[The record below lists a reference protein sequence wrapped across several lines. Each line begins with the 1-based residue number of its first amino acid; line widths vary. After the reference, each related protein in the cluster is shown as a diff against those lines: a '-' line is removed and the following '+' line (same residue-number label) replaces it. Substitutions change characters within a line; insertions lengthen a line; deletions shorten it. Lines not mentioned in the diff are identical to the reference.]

1 VVDQIRAAGLTRHGL
16 VRGHRAQTPDQVDGV
31 IGQRA
36 IPVRADRR
44 LDGPAIGQSLP
55 AYLPFIGHIT
65 KRSPSMRVLPARP
78 AVDQNSMPP
87 FAASGM
93 QGEASVALRTRLAA
107 AFFVALL
114 APALLGGAALAGAA
128 TALAPARDDVR
139 IAHAVTAV
147 RTAIAVECQRL
158 DAAARA
164 LAAASAIQRTAFIV
178 SPADAPVPWALCDAG
193 PPPVP
198 LPDGTHFGSLAARA
212 DVRGP
217 DDALIGYAYAAQP
230 IDDGF
235 LSRLSAAAGASV
247 SQPTP
252 GTRPVASDPLL
263 LAIAVPAAPS
273 TSGLPVTVAASL
285 AAVLLAG
292 FLGWWLAGIATAP
305 LQRMLGVVERA
316 AAGDFAVRSRVG
328 GADEAGRLAAGLD
341 GLIGRMHQAQLL
353 SVTDALTGLANR
365 RHLTD
370 VLRLEIERASRFGRT
385 LGVLV
390 LDLDLF
396 KAVNDAYGHRAGDGV
411 LVEFAARLRSAVR
424 EVDHA
429 FRQGGE
435 EFVVLLPETDT
446 AGSLTVARR
455 IGAAIRESNFA
466 VRRRGSEDVH
476 VRVTVSIGVAVYPRH
491 GRTGT
496 ELLDSADEALYVAKA
511 AGRDT
516 CVLAG
521 APVPPVVP
529 LVLAGGASGET
540 TSPRPRPGG

>member
-1 VVDQIRAAGLTRHGL
+1 
-16 VRGHRAQTPDQVDGV
+16 
-31 IGQRA
+31 
-36 IPVRADRR
+36 
-44 LDGPAIGQSLP
+44 
-55 AYLPFIGHIT
+55 
-65 KRSPSMRVLPARP
+65 M
-78 AVDQNSMPP
+78 
-87 FAASGM
+87 
-93 QGEASVALRTRLAA
+93 ALRTRLAA

-114 APALLGGAALAGAA
+114 APALLGGAALASTA
-128 TALAPARDDVR
+128 TALAPASDDVR
-139 IAHAVTAV
+139 VAHAITAV
-147 RTAIAVECQRL
+147 RTALAVECHRL

-164 LAAASAIQRTAFIV
+164 LAAASAIQRTAFTV
-178 SPADAPVPWALCDAG
+178 SPANAPVPWALCGAG

-198 LPDGTHFGSLAARA
+198 LPADTRYGSLAARA

-217 DDALIGYAYAAQP
+217 DDVLIGYAYAAQP
-230 IDDGF
+230 IDDRF
-235 LSRLSAAAGASV
+235 LRRLSAAAGASV
-247 SQPTP
+247 SQPAP
-252 GTRPVASDPLL
+252 GIDAVASDPLL
-263 LAIAVPAAPS
+263 LTITVPPASPS
-273 TSGLPVTVAASL
+273 SGLPVTVAASL
-285 AAVLLAG
+285 AGVLMAAL
-292 FLGWWLAGIATAP
+292 LGWWLAGIATAP

-316 AAGDFAVRSRVG
+316 AAGDFAVRSRLG
-328 GADEAGRLAAGLD
+328 GWDEAGRLAAGLD

-370 VLRLEIERASRFGRT
+370 VLRLETERANRFGRT

-411 LVEFAARLRSAVR
+411 LVEFAARLRGAVR

-435 EFVVLLPETDT
+435 EFVVLLPETDI

-455 IGAAIRESNFA
+455 ISAAIRESNFA
-466 VRRRGSEDVH
+466 VHRRGADDVH

-496 ELLDSADEALYVAKA
+496 ELLDAADEALYAAKA

-521 APVPPVVP
+521 VPISPVMP